1 MKYLGI
7 DHGGKRIGLAIGDDE
22 THIALPLEIVEA
34 DTTKEAVDAVFLIIK
49 EEGIDKIILGLPISL
64 AGGEGE
70 QASRVREFGEALEK
84 KSGLQIQY
92 EDERLSTKM
101 AEELMQSSS
110 ATNKD
115 AVAAMVILQSYLD
128 KLRNPKS

>member
-22 THIALPLEIVEA
+22 THIAVPLEIVEA
-34 DTTKEAVDAVFLIIK
+34 DTVKEAVDAIFLIIK
-49 EEGIDKIILGLPISL
+49 EEGIEKIILGLPTSL
-64 AGGEGE
+64 SGKEGE
-70 QASRVREFGEALEK
+70 QASLVREFGAALEK

-101 AEELMQSSS
+101 AEELTQHTS
-110 ATNKD
+110 APNKD

-128 KLRNPKS
+128 RMRNK